1 MSRKVTTLAAAAVAT
16 LAVTGVQ
23 AEQASP
29 KRWEPAVQQQ
39 QLQKQEQE
47 QKQKQMQQ
55 QTGQQQQMQQ
65 QNKKLKQIEMNPE
78 RTVKDRIGPG
88 PVA

>member
-1 MSRKVTTLAAAAVAT
+1 MSRKVTTLAAAVAT

-23 AEQASP
+23 AEQTAP
-29 KRWEPAVQQQ
+29 KRWEPTVQQQ
-39 QLQKQEQE
+39 QLQKREQE
-47 QKQKQMQQ
+47 QQQMQQ

-78 RTVKDRIGPG
+78 RTIKDRIGPG

>member
-16 LAVTGVQ
+16 LAVSGVQ
-23 AEQASP
+23 AEQPAP

-39 QLQKQEQE
+39 QLQKREQE
-47 QKQKQMQQ
+47 QMQQ

-78 RTVKDRIGPG
+78 RTIKDRVGPG